1 MISYDNSPYNSQPK
15 VCSKEKFMELINS
28 EKVKN
33 LCFQIE
39 AKKRKMFELNEQ
51 GKSEEAKVLH
61 EEVGKMKG
69 QLPVLIP
76 GSTYQEGSP
85 RKIEFAKET
94 YIVPIDLDY
103 DMNPELLPDPK
114 ALDARIRALRS
125 QWYEDMV
132 LYAGISCSGTGLRYF
147 VLRDPRY
154 SFVETLEW
162 FAKTFNVVF
171 DKSGKDITRCSFVS
185 YKDKIWRWDERMFWT
200 TEELKQEAE
209 RLTGRRFEDYEKKG
223 TQKGVTVL
231 GTPTAGGDVTKHDTP
246 TAKEMGLLLI
256 TPPTT
261 TETAASANVEM
272 KDMERNAQGELCFRG
287 VPYRMIVGKVFE
299 SLGGAPVMGE
309 RNTKLHKAAVNLRYI
324 CDNNAGLLFEILKPW
339 ANGLKDSELLTV
351 CKSATSGEM
360 RYWSSRLMDAV
371 MQSIEEGTDLE
382 EADYLGGLE
391 VNHALWNSRLDEIH
405 LVKGLRE
412 CTCGVPESFKMGCV
426 LGSLVCIYTLLSRIR
441 FISYDGREY
450 RLSGQAFTVGEAGT
464 GKSFMTQLSD
474 LLLEPLVEQ
483 DNLARDLEDKWKEEK
498 QKAGQ
503 GKMKTARPKAMVRV
517 VPSGI
522 STSML
527 NQRLKNAFEMEVPL
541 GGGEPVKLFLHLI
554 TCEPEMA
561 SVIRQLGNQFSKYA
575 DYMLKGFQ
583 DEKTGNDYL
592 SEQSASGIVEVHWNT
607 WFAGVMSSLM
617 KFVGDMLSG
626 QNQRLMLYIMPT
638 NRYQMIEKGGFNRSY
653 EEKKAIIEMAR
664 LLNGEEGRRI
674 GGRVEV
680 SELTDALYDWCKNQ
694 MKCAESTHDI
704 IRDRFCRREAL
715 KGIRAG
721 IAYAVIENAM
731 TFDSLEVV
739 QMEDGEWARKLPIS
753 EDAMKFAIL
762 IADYCLEM
770 DLAVFG
776 EPTLQA
782 MRAENMKQM
791 KINPKWA
798 RRVSDR
804 LRSIFVDLK
813 HEFTTDDMLALDPSL
828 SKTSAQVRLY
838 RWQQK
843 GFVTYDH
850 EKKCYVKV
858 VESI

>member
-1 MISYDNSPYNSQPK
+1 MISYDVTAFASTPK

-28 EKVKN
+28 EKVKR
-33 LCFQIE
+33 LCHQIE
-39 AKKRKMFELNEQ
+39 VKKRKMFELIEQ
-51 GKSEEAKVLH
+51 GMSEEAKVLH

-76 GSTYQEGSP
+76 SSTYQEGSP

-94 YIVPIDLDY
+94 FIVPIDIDY
-103 DMNPELLPDPK
+103 DANKELLKDPEG
-114 ALDARIRALRS
+114 LDARIRALRS

-162 FAKTFNVVF
+162 FSKTFGVVI
-171 DKSGKDITRCSFVS
+171 DPSGKDITRCSFVS
-185 YKDKIWRWDERMFWT
+185 HTDMIWKKDDRMFLP
-200 TEELKQEAE
+200 TEELKQEIE
-209 RLTGRRFEDYEKKG
+209 YLTGRRFEDYENKG
-223 TQKGVTVL
+223 TQRGVTVSE
-231 GTPTAGGDVTKHDTP
+231 TPTVGEGVANHD
-246 TAKEMGLLLI
+246 

-261 TETAASANVEM
+261 EEVAVIETAAGSGKTTTAVSM
-272 KDMERNAQGELCFRG
+272 KEVERNAQGEACFRG
-287 VPYRMIVGKVFE
+287 APYRMIVGKVFE
-299 SLGGAPVMGE
+299 ALGGSPAMGE
-309 RNTKLHKAAVNLRYI
+309 RNTKLHRAAVNLRYI
-324 CDNNAGLLFEILKPW
+324 CDNNAELLFEILKPW
-339 ANGLKDSELLTV
+339 ANGLKDSELLTI

-360 RYWSSRLMDAV
+360 RYWSSRLIDAV

-391 VNHALWNSRLDEIH
+391 VNHAHWNSRLDEIH
-405 LVKGLRE
+405 LVRGLRE

-541 GGGEPVKLFLHLI
+541 GGGDPVKLFLHLI

-638 NRYQMIEKGGFNRSY
+638 NRYQMIEKGGFNRTH
-653 EEKKAIIEMAR
+653 EEKKAISEMAR
-664 LLNGEEGRRI
+664 LLNGDEGRRI

-680 SELTDALYDWCKNQ
+680 SELTDVLYDWCKNQ
-694 MKCAESTHDI
+694 MKCAESSHDI

-731 TFDSLEVV
+731 TFDLLEVV

-753 EDAMKFAIL
+753 EDAKKFAIL

-782 MRAENMKQM
+782 MRTENMKQR
-791 KINPKWA
+791 KINSKYV

-804 LRSIFVDLK
+804 LRSVFVELK
-813 HEFTTDDMLALDPSL
+813 HEFTIDDMVALDPSL
-828 SKTSAQVRLY
+828 SKTTAQIRAY
-838 RWQQK
+838 RWQEK
-843 GFVTYDH
+843 GFVTYSH
-850 EKKCYVKV
+850 EKKCYVKL

>member
-1 MISYDNSPYNSQPK
+1 MISYDLTAFASSPK
-15 VCSKEKFMELINS
+15 VCTKEKFLELINS
-28 EKVKN
+28 EEVKG
-33 LCFQIE
+33 LCQKIE
-39 AKKRKMFELNEQ
+39 VKKREMFELSEQ
-51 GKSEEAKVLH
+51 GKIEESEKLH
-61 EEVGKMKG
+61 EEVKRLKEK
-69 QLPVLIP
+69 LPVLIP
-76 GSTYQEGSP
+76 GSTFQEGSP
-85 RKIEFAKET
+85 RKIGFAKET
-94 YIVPIDLDY
+94 FIVPIDLDY

-114 ALDARIRALRS
+114 AMDAKIRALRS

-185 YKDKIWRWDERMFWT
+185 HTDMIWVKDDRMFWT

-209 RLTGRRFEDYEKKG
+209 RLTGRRFEDYEKKES
-223 TQKGVTVL
+223 KAESLDAVPMVAEVAVVD
-231 GTPTAGGDVTKHDTP
+231 TAAGSGK
-246 TAKEMGLLLI
+246 
-256 TPPTT
+256 TT
-261 TETAASANVEM
+261 TAVSM
-272 KDMERNAQGELCFRG
+272 KDVERNAQDEACFRG
-287 VPYRMIVGKVFE
+287 VPYRVIVGKVFE
-299 SLGGAPVMGE
+299 ALGGAPVMGE

-339 ANGLKDSELLTV
+339 ANGLKDSELLTI

-391 VNHALWNSRLDEIH
+391 VNHALWNSRLDEIN
-405 LVKGLRE
+405 LVRGLWE
-412 CTCGVPESFKMGCV
+412 CTCGVPENFKMGCV

-441 FISYDGREY
+441 FVSYDGREY

-483 DNLARDLEDKWKEEK
+483 DNLARELEDKWKEEK

-583 DEKTGNDYL
+583 DEKTGNDYM

-680 SELTDALYDWCKNQ
+680 SKLTDALYDWCKNQ

-782 MRAENMKQM
+782 MRAENMKQR
-791 KINPKWA
+791 KINSKYV

-804 LRSIFVDLK
+804 LRSVFVELK
-813 HEFTTDDMLALDPSL
+813 HEFTIDDMVALDPSL
-828 SKTSAQVRLY
+828 SKTTAQIRAY
-838 RWQQK
+838 RWQEK
-843 GFVTYDH
+843 GFVTYSH
-850 EKKCYVKV
+850 EKKCYVKL

>member
-1 MISYDNSPYNSQPK
+1 MISYDVTAFRSQPQL
-15 VCSKEKFMELINS
+15 CTKEKFLELINS
-28 EKVKN
+28 EEVKT
-33 LCFQIE
+33 LCQQIE
-39 AKKRKMFELNEQ
+39 VKKRKQFELNEL
-51 GKSEEAKVLH
+51 GKSEEAQKMH
-61 EEVGKMKG
+61 DEVKQLKG
-69 QLPVLIP
+69 RLPVLIP

-94 YIVPIDLDY
+94 FIVPIDIDY
-103 DMNPELLPDPK
+103 DENKELLTDPK

-162 FAKTFNVVF
+162 FSKTFGVVI
-171 DKSGKDITRCSFVS
+171 DPSGKDITRCSFVS
-185 YKDKIWRWDERMFWT
+185 HTDMIWRKDERMFLP
-200 TEELKQEAE
+200 TEELKLEAE
-209 RLTGRRFEDYEKKG
+209 RLTGRRFEDYEKK
-223 TQKGVTVL
+223 
-231 GTPTAGGDVTKHDTP
+231 
-246 TAKEMGLLLI
+246 EMKAESSEAV
-256 TPPTT
+256 PVVA
-261 TETAASANVEM
+261 ETAVIDSATGCEGVVM
-272 KDMERNAQGELCFRG
+272 ATKDIERNAQGEACFRG
-287 VPYRMIVGKVFE
+287 VPYRVIVGKVFE
-299 SLGGAPVMGE
+299 SLGGAPAMGE

-339 ANGLKDSELLTV
+339 ANGLKDSELLTI

-360 RYWSSRLMDAV
+360 KYWNSHLMDVV
-371 MQSIEEGTDLE
+371 MQSIEEGTELE

-391 VNHALWNSRLDEIH
+391 VNHALWNSRLNEIH
-405 LVKGLRE
+405 LVRGLRE
-412 CTCGVPESFKMGCV
+412 CTCGVPENFKMGCI

-441 FISYDGREY
+441 FVGYEGREY

-483 DNLARDLEDKWKEEK
+483 DNIAREIEDKWKEEK

-503 GKMKTARPKAMVRV
+503 GKMKSARPKAMVRV

-527 NQRLKNAFEMEVPL
+527 NQRLKNAFEMENPL

-583 DEKTGNDYL
+583 DEKTGNDYM

-617 KFVGDMLSG
+617 KFVGDMNSG
-626 QNQRLMLYIMPT
+626 QNQRLMLFIMPT
-638 NRYQMIEKGGFNRSY
+638 NRYQMIKKGGFNRTR
-653 EEKKAIIEMAR
+653 EEKKAISEMAR
-664 LLNGEEGRRI
+664 MLNGEEGHRI

-680 SELTDALYDWCKNQ
+680 SELTDVIYDWCNNQ
-694 MKCAESTHDI
+694 MKFAHSTHDI

-753 EDAMKFAIL
+753 EDAKRFAVL

-782 MRAENMKQM
+782 LRAEMKLM
-791 KINPKWA
+791 KINSKFV

-804 LRSIFVDLK
+804 VRGMFVELN
-813 HEFTTDDMLALDPSL
+813 HEFTTDDMLALDPTL
-828 SKTSAQVRLY
+828 SKSTIKIRIY
-838 RWQQK
+838 RWQEN
-843 GFVTYDH
+843 GFITYNH